1 MASIWNLFIIYRAAN
16 TCLET
21 FVVEGT
27 YVQRGNHLSQMN
39 RQKLFGMLY
48 VDFLSSKYSPSFM

>member
-1 MASIWNLFIIYRAAN
+1 MIYRAAN
-16 TCLET
+16 TCLVT
-21 FVVEGT
+21 FVVEET

-48 VDFLSSKYSPSFM
+48 VDFLS